1 MPSPISHL
9 VYARKYLDRHPRVD
23 EAAFI
28 AGSVF
33 PDIHYLAD
41 IERSQTHSPNKIT
54 PAMVKNELDGW
65 TAGTHH
71 HNVVD
76 DIWNAYVEKN
86 APEVFADPVAVQA
99 LKMLE
104 DEFLYAEIPDWL
116 PVRVALRVV
125 PTEEH
130 GLIPPAVGLKWH
142 SLLNK
147 LVVAPPQRERRESLL
162 RELRYE
168 DEQLVELEA
177 EVKKLRINSNTVK
190 LLTDLSAHIVQT
202 VGNQNSK

>member
-9 VYARKYLDRHPRVD
+9 VYARKYLDRHHRVD

-33 PDIHYLAD
+33 PDIRYLAD
-41 IERSQTHSPNKIT
+41 IDRSQTHSPNKIT

-65 TAGTHH
+65 TAGTYH

-76 DIWNAYVEKN
+76 DTWNAYVEKN
-86 APEVFADPVAVQA
+86 APEVFANPVATQA

-104 DEFLYAEIPDWL
+104 DEFLYPEIPDWL

-130 GLIPPAVGLKWH
+130 GLIAPAVGLKWH

-147 LVVAPPQRERRESLL
+147 LVVAPPQRERRESFL

-168 DEQLVELEA
+168 DEQLIELEA
-177 EVKKLRINSNTVK
+177 EVKKLRINSNTIK
-190 LLTDLSAHIVQT
+190 LLTDLSAHVIQA